1 MKCVCSWWSNQRS
14 KAKLKDDVM
23 GYLKQGIA
31 GQCTRGQPFTRE
43 VPYMELKLTQN
54 FFPAT
59 LYFLPLGRYWSAAK
73 SVSVWAQ
80 SYSSTWLIVMIW
92 VSCQGYILPLSVQ
105 LALAQSTS
113 ALRLVAVFLMVAG
126 RLLVAS
132 LLPDWIWLQE
142 QFQNLVFAPVE
153 SFRYSVFMFC
163 ILKTILHLY
172 PR

>member
-1 MKCVCSWWSNQRS
+1 MRCNG
-14 KAKLKDDVM
+14 L
-23 GYLKQGIA
+23 YLKQGTA
-31 GQCTRGQPFTRE
+31 GQCTRGQPFTCE

-54 FFPAT
+54 FFAAT

-92 VSCQGYILPLSVQ
+92 VSCQGYILPLSVR

-132 LLPDWIWLQE
+132 LLPDWIWLQKNTSTSHRTVVGTLPFLKLSWDSFHCRTL
-142 QFQNLVFAPVE
+142 QIRQN
-153 SFRYSVFMFC
+153 
-163 ILKTILHLY
+163 
-172 PR
+172 